1 MNKQS
6 KINSE
11 KDLSLM
17 KTIKDNQLNSDNSIN
32 INGECCLITTIGL
45 LITILIVIIVAFYW
59 KLHKTFD

>member
-32 INGECCLITTIGL
+32 INGECCLITTIVL

>member
-17 KTIKDNQLNSDNSIN
+17 KTIKDNKLNSNNSIN